1 MTYRNLTVLLD
12 DEPSFVART
21 ELSIRMAK
29 DLDCHLVGLA
39 PTGIIELPVSAE
51 ATGSLPEYA
60 ERARAALQERA
71 QQCASRF
78 AAACRDADLK
88 AFKSIVDRSEASKSL
103 LRHAQC
109 SDLVVLSQADPRQG
123 GHRATRDIV
132 ERVLLGSPRPTLVV
146 PYRGRFE
153 TVGSRVMVA
162 WDDSRE
168 AARALSDAMPLLLR
182 AKRVDIE
189 TWNETR
195 HDGDADALRRR
206 LDELHRWLM
215 WHGVSAH
222 LHLATP
228 ADVIAAVMLSRAADL
243 GSDLIVMGAY
253 GHARWSER
261 ILGGATQGLLASM
274 TLPVL
279 LSH

>member
-1 MTYRNLTVLLD
+1 MPYRSLTVLLG
-12 DEPSFVART
+12 DEPSSAART
-21 ELSIRMAK
+21 ELAIRMAR

-39 PTGIIELPVSAE
+39 PTGIIELPISAE

-71 QQCASRF
+71 DQCAARF
-78 AAACRDADLK
+78 ATACREADFR
-88 AFKSIVDRSEASKSL
+88 AFESVVDRSESSASL

-109 SDLVVLSQADPRQG
+109 SDLVVMSQADPRRS
-123 GHRATRDIV
+123 GHRAMRDLV
-132 ERVLLGSPRPTLVV
+132 EQVLLGSPRPTLVL
-146 PYRGRFE
+146 PYQGRFE
-153 TVGSRVMVA
+153 AMGTKIMVA

-182 AKRVDIE
+182 ARRVDIE
-189 TWNETR
+189 TWNET
-195 HDGDADALRRR
+195 GQDADADELRGR

-215 WHGVSAH
+215 WHGVAAH
-222 LHLATP
+222 LHLETP
-228 ADVIAAVMLSRAADL
+228 ADGITAAMLARAADL
-243 GSDLIVMGAY
+243 DSDLIVMGAY

-261 ILGGATQGLLASM
+261 ILGGATHGLLASM
-274 TLPVL
+274 TVPVL